1 MGRQARPRQR
11 RRAFIIVFAFTI
23 SIAIGAMAG
32 VVAGYFRNVPP
43 LDEVNF
49 DPKLTTYIYD
59 VKGRVIARLFTENR
73 VPVRLHEIPEVV
85 RLAFIAAE
93 DSDFYQ
99 HHGIDFLGIARAAL
113 VNLRAGAIEQGG
125 STITQQLAKL
135 AFLTNDRTWSR
146 KFKELLL
153 AIQIERKYT
162 KDEILESYLNVV
174 YFGHGAYGVEAA
186 SQIFFQKSVSEVN
199 LQEAALLAAI
209 VNGPGYYSPFYDM
222 EAATRRRNLVLR
234 RMLDLGF
241 IDRAAYDEAVS
252 SPIELKDGRR
262 QQPIA
267 PHFVIY
273 VREQLLDRYGA
284 QMVYTGGLR
293 VYTTLDLDL
302 QRAAEKAIEEM
313 VPVQETDENGLAQPQ
328 AALVTIDVH
337 TGEIRAMVGGRNN
350 DQYNRAVQATRQPGS
365 AMKPF
370 VYAAA
375 IDSKRYTPA
384 HLMVDEPTTFTLI
397 TGETWTPRNYDNTH
411 RGTMSLRTALEDSIN
426 VVAAK
431 LIDEIGPATAI
442 DYAKRMG
449 ITTLQESGR
458 LNDLT
463 LSFALGGLTR
473 GVTLLEMATAYGVF
487 ASGGIRTTPIAIL
500 RVEGPDGTVI
510 DEFRPQRRLVLSPET
525 AYIMTDMMRGVIERG
540 TGVGANIG
548 RPAAGKTG
556 TTSSFTDAWFV
567 GYTPS
572 LVTAVW
578 IGNDSNEPMIYP
590 GRQIGS
596 GTAARTWRAYMSEAV
611 KGTPVEEFPR
621 PPGIVGPLAID
632 VTNGKLVNDTCS
644 GVPMN
649 ERVYE
654 IFIEGT
660 EPTEVSERCST
671 LFNLPNIFRRLFSS
685 P

>member
-1 MGRQARPRQR
+1 MGRQARPRPR
-11 RRAFIIVFAFTI
+11 RRAFIIIFAFTI

-32 VVAGYFRNVPP
+32 VVAGYFRSVPP

-73 VPVRLHEIPEVV
+73 IPVRLHEIPEVV

-99 HHGIDFLGIARAAL
+99 HHGIDFFGIARAAL

-199 LQEAALLAAI
+199 LQEAALLAAV

-241 IDRAAYDEAVS
+241 IDQAAYDEAVS

-262 QQPIA
+262 QQTIA

-384 HLMVDEPTTFTLI
+384 HIMVDEPTTFTLV

-411 RGTMSLRTALEDSIN
+411 RGPMSLRTALEDSIN

-572 LVTAVW
+572 LVTAIW
-578 IGNDSNEPMIYP
+578 IGNDNNEPMIYP

-596 GTAARTWRAYMSEAV
+596 GTAARTWRAYMSEVV

-632 VTNGKLVNDTCS
+632 VTNGRLVNDTCS

>member
-1 MGRQARPRQR
+1 LGRQARPRQR
-11 RRAFIIVFAFTI
+11 RRAFIIILAFTI

>member
-11 RRAFIIVFAFTI
+11 RRAFIIILAFTI

>member
-1 MGRQARPRQR
+1 
-11 RRAFIIVFAFTI
+11 
-23 SIAIGAMAG
+23 
-32 VVAGYFRNVPP
+32 
-43 LDEVNF
+43 
-49 DPKLTTYIYD
+49 
-59 VKGRVIARLFTENR
+59 
-73 VPVRLHEIPEVV
+73 
-85 RLAFIAAE
+85 
-93 DSDFYQ
+93 
-99 HHGIDFLGIARAAL
+99 
-113 VNLRAGAIEQGG
+113 NLRAGAIEQGG

-199 LQEAALLAAI
+199 LQEAALLAAV

-241 IDRAAYDEAVS
+241 IDQAAYDEAVS

-262 QQPIA
+262 QQTIA

-510 DEFRPQRRLVLSPET
+510 DECRPQRRLVLSPES

-556 TTSSFTDAWFV
+556 T
-567 GYTPS
+567 
-572 LVTAVW
+572 
-578 IGNDSNEPMIYP
+578 
-590 GRQIGS
+590 
-596 GTAARTWRAYMSEAV
+596 
-611 KGTPVEEFPR
+611 
-621 PPGIVGPLAID
+621 
-632 VTNGKLVNDTCS
+632 
-644 GVPMN
+644 
-649 ERVYE
+649 
-654 IFIEGT
+654 
-660 EPTEVSERCST
+660 
-671 LFNLPNIFRRLFSS
+671 
-685 P
+685 

>member
-1 MGRQARPRQR
+1 
-11 RRAFIIVFAFTI
+11 
-23 SIAIGAMAG
+23 MAG

>member
-11 RRAFIIVFAFTI
+11 RRAFIIVLAFTI

>member
-1 MGRQARPRQR
+1 M
-11 RRAFIIVFAFTI
+11 
-23 SIAIGAMAG
+23 
-32 VVAGYFRNVPP
+32 
-43 LDEVNF
+43 
-49 DPKLTTYIYD
+49 
-59 VKGRVIARLFTENR
+59 
-73 VPVRLHEIPEVV
+73 
-85 RLAFIAAE
+85 
-93 DSDFYQ
+93 
-99 HHGIDFLGIARAAL
+99 
-113 VNLRAGAIEQGG
+113 
-125 STITQQLAKL
+125 
-135 AFLTNDRTWSR
+135 
-146 KFKELLL
+146 

-222 EAATRRRNLVLR
+222 EAAQRRNLVLR

-273 VREQLLDRYGA
+273 VREQLLTATARRWCTRAVSGCTPPWTSIYSGPPKRRSRRWCPSRDRRKRPGPTA
-284 QMVYTGGLR
+284 GGSGDHR
-293 VYTTLDLDL
+293 CAHRRD
-302 QRAAEKAIEEM
+302 
-313 VPVQETDENGLAQPQ
+313 PSHG
-328 AALVTIDVH
+328 
-337 TGEIRAMVGGRNN
+337 GGRNN
-350 DQYNRAVQATRQPGS
+350 DQYNRAVQATCQPGS

-431 LIDEIGPATAI
+431 LIDEIGPATVI

-540 TGVGANIG
+540 TGVGANM
-548 RPAAGKTG
+548 AG
-556 TTSSFTDAWFV
+556 
-567 GYTPS
+567 
-572 LVTAVW
+572 
-578 IGNDSNEPMIYP
+578 
-590 GRQIGS
+590 
-596 GTAARTWRAYMSEAV
+596 
-611 KGTPVEEFPR
+611 
-621 PPGIVGPLAID
+621 PPGQDGDHVFL
-632 VTNGKLVNDTCS
+632 
-644 GVPMN
+644 
-649 ERVYE
+649 Y
-654 IFIEGT
+654 
-660 EPTEVSERCST
+660 
-671 LFNLPNIFRRLFSS
+671 RRLVCGVHSQ
-685 P
+685 PGDGRLDWQRQQ